1 MSHAKTAIA
10 AVLFD
15 LDGTLVDTAPD
26 FHACIN
32 RLRTN
37 MGLPAIPYA
46 PIRAAVSDGAR
57 AVILAAGFP
66 GLNADNDTEAAANE
80 AERLRLAFL
89 GEYAAHVAD
98 TSIVFPGL
106 DALLHDLDQRGVP
119 WGIVTNKAS
128 TYTRPL
134 LAALGLSTR
143 SSATV
148 SADEVTQ
155 TKPHPEPLFKAAS
168 LLNVAAEACIYVGDH
183 PRDIEAGRRAGML
196 TVAVGWGYIHADDS
210 AANWGADVVC
220 DSVADFQLWLTN
232 RLKVN

>member
-1 MSHAKTAIA
+1 MSPAQTPIA

-32 RLRTN
+32 RLRVN
-37 MGLPAIPYA
+37 RGLPAMAYA

-57 AVILAAGFP
+57 AVIMAAGFP
-66 GLNADNDTEAAANE
+66 GLDVETDAAANE

-89 GEYAAHVAD
+89 QEYIAHVAD
-98 TSIVFPGL
+98 HSVVFSGL
-106 DALLHDLDQRGVP
+106 DTLLHDLEQRGLP

-134 LAALGLSTR
+134 LAALGLTVR
-143 SSATV
+143 SSVTV
-148 SADEVTQ
+148 SADEVTH
-155 TKPHPEPLFKAAS
+155 TKPHPEPLFKAANQ
-168 LLNVAAEACIYVGDH
+168 LNVAANACIYVGDH

-220 DSVADFQLWLTN
+220 DSVADFQQWLTD
-232 RLKVN
+232 RLKVI